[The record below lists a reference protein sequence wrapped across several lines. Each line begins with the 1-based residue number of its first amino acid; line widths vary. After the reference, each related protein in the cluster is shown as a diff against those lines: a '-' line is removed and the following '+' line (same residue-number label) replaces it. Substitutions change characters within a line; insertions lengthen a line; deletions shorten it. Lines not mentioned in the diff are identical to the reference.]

1 MIQIEVYWDD
11 LTEAKQNEI
20 REALKMEPDDKD
32 NWDIFPIATLDF
44 EEEGEELEEE
54 GEETW

>member
-20 REALKMEPDDKD
+20 REALKMEPDD
-32 NWDIFPIATLDF
+32 N
-44 EEEGEELEEE
+44 GN
-54 GEETW
+54 